1 MTAIAGQGGEIEQK
15 VNAFPSLGR
24 GLPGF
29 LSDMTAFGNNVASR
43 SPLVV
48 QQVDP
53 TPPATDPLTIQ
64 CPFCTELQTSLNSAV
79 SDMDSMAMPVY
90 NQIESSKSAALT
102 EIVNVNQE
110 IQTRIGEAR
119 TQVADINDKATRY
132 NDKVVEYTDYVDK
145 YEKVSGGAGGQH
157 AHTEPHSRRGKAGQ
171 AGPERG
177 GIAHILPAHIFAY
190 PSPLPCHA
198 SLQIRRPIVLVL
210 FLVPL
215 LLSLLWFILV
225 VGARKEFGGKVIVH
239 LLFPFGLLVFVIFM
253 VHLPFSLLIADS
265 CHYLDEKEPALASVS
280 SFEPIV
286 ADTLT
291 ACMARQNLLSALGVA
306 DDLDFTNKIAF
317 PTVPSVDGLLDAQ
330 RLRDLDSQ
338 VQAASLSSFPDYNPA
353 EKGAQLDALNG
364 ITNAPP
370 YGDYFTFQNVSACT
384 PVKYVAS
391 VDEVKLRRNAVLT
404 QLRAEEQINSLLGE
418 LQGNMTALMNEFD
431 GLRSSTQTLLVR
443 MGELNTTVTPL
454 LDAAQAVVA
463 IAYCSPLD
471 EDYLRMKQTYC
482 DKMIVSVS
490 ALAMASFFV
499 GVFMFLLNVAL
510 WFLVYRLQ
518 HGAETVA
525 NSGLVGG
532 AGGNDLYGAPAGVG
546 VTVGAG
552 STLMASPTPMIASP
566 SAVQMGG
573 GAFSP
578 SGDRSLE
585 LAQVPVQV
593 YADQMPGRTNDF

>member
-1 MTAIAGQGGEIEQK
+1 MCYWTRTCIAGCCREARVG
-15 VNAFPSLGR
+15 
-24 GLPGF
+24 
-29 LSDMTAFGNNVASR
+29 
-43 SPLVV
+43 
-48 QQVDP
+48 
-53 TPPATDPLTIQ
+53 
-64 CPFCTELQTSLNSAV
+64 
-79 SDMDSMAMPVY
+79 
-90 NQIESSKSAALT
+90 
-102 EIVNVNQE
+102 EIVNVNEE

-119 TQVADINDKATRY
+119 TQVADISDKATRY

-145 YEKVSGGAGGQH
+145 YEKVSG
-157 AHTEPHSRRGKAGQ
+157 AHTFAHARACTAARR
-171 AGPERG
+171 AGPDD
-177 GIAHILPAHIFAY
+177 AMLTTLSLFSLSLATVTSHHV
-190 PSPLPCHA
+190 

-291 ACMARQNLLSALGVA
+291 ACMAQQNLLSALGVA
-306 DDLDFTNKIAF
+306 DDLDFTNKISF

-338 VQAASLSSFPDYNPA
+338 VQSASLSSFPDYNPA
-353 EKGAQLDALNG
+353 VKVAELDALNG
-364 ITNAPP
+364 ITNSPP

-391 VDEVKLRRNAVLT
+391 VVDVKKHRNAVLT
-404 QLRAEEQINSLLGE
+404 ALRAEEQINSLLGE
-418 LQGNMTALMNEFD
+418 LKGNMTALMSSFD
-431 GLRSSTQTLLVR
+431 DLRSTTQTLLLR

-471 EDYLRMKQTYC
+471 EDYLKMKQTYC

-499 GVFMFLLNVAL
+499 GVFMFLLNAAL

-566 SAVQMGG
+566 SGMHMGGRGG

-593 YADQMPGRTNDF
+593 YDDQMPGRTNDF